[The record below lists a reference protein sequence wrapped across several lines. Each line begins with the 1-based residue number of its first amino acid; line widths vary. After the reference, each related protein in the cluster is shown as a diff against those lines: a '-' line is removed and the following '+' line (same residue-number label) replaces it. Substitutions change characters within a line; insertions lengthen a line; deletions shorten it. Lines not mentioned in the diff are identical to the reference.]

1 MADISEVERRK
12 NEILRNAWFKQINYT
27 PHPEQMLYHN
37 SLARFRAPCCGRR
50 FGKSMMSA
58 RDLEPKLLLPN
69 KRYWIVGPTYA
80 LGEKEFRVIWQDL
93 IVGLKLGRD
102 PRIEK
107 SYSPKQGNMFIN
119 FTDRNTIVE
128 VKSADNTDTL
138 VGDALDGVIMSEA
151 AKHKE
156 NTWDKYIRPALSDK
170 RGFADFP
177 TTPEGFNWYYD
188 LWLLGRDNSLQAYE
202 SWRFPSW
209 KNTFVFP
216 NGEQDEEIVLQKRTM
231 PKEAFDQEIAADFSS
246 FVGKIYPEWDVNKHV
261 QNQVFNP
268 NWPNYI
274 AFDWGYTNPLAAVE
288 FQISPWDTVHIWRLH
303 YKSHTTLEHHLE
315 IMKNREQPQG
325 YHINMTFGD
334 AADPEAIATV
344 NEKFAPCVANPNA
357 KTNWRDGIDL
367 VRGFLERETGET
379 DEYGGPLDKVP
390 ALFVDPACVDLIREF
405 NNYRSPESAS
415 GKNVTEMGI
424 KQDDHAL
431 DALRYGLVHIY
442 RLGATSSITDTMDL
456 GRPVSAV
463 TKSTLTRVTE
473 GPTNGAPTKLQPNT
487 HQMLPGV
494 TDISGMFESDAGY
507 FTTLGEF

>member
-1 MADISEVERRK
+1 MSASQAVEQRK
-12 NEILRNAWFKQINYT
+12 LKLLREAWFRKIEYT
-27 PHPEQMLYHN
+27 PHPEQQLYHN

-50 FGKSMMSA
+50 FGKSLMAA
-58 RDLEPKLLLPN
+58 RDLVPKLFLPE
-69 KRYWIVGPTYA
+69 KRFWIVGPTYS
-80 LGEKEFRVIWQDL
+80 LGEKEFRVVWQDL
-93 IVGLKLGRD
+93 IVKQKLGRD
-102 PRIEK
+102 PRIKK
-107 SYSPKQGNMFIN
+107 SYSPKQGDMYIE
-119 FTDRNTIVE
+119 FTDRNTILE

-151 AKHKE
+151 AKHKKD
-156 NTWDKYIRPALSDK
+156 TWDRYIRPALSDK

-188 LWLLGRDNSLQAYE
+188 LWLLGRDNSLPDYD

-216 NGEQDEEIVLQKRTM
+216 DGENDSEIVLQKRTM
-231 PKEAFDQEIAADFSS
+231 TTESFNQEVAADFSS
-246 FVGKIYPEWDVNKHV
+246 FVGQIYPEWDVNTHV

-288 FQISPWDTVHIWRLH
+288 FQISPWDTVHIWRLV
-303 YKSHTTLEHHLE
+303 YKSHTTLEKHLND
-315 IMKNREQPQG
+315 MKNRVQPDG

-334 AADPEAIATV
+334 AADPEAVATV
-344 NEKFAPCVANPNA
+344 NEKFAPCIASPDA
-357 KTNWRDGIDL
+357 KTNWREGIDL
-367 VRGFLERETGET
+367 VRSFLERQVDE
-379 DEYGGPLDKVP
+379 DEYGGPIYAP
-390 ALFVDPACVDLIREF
+390 ALFVDPTLTDIIREF
-405 NNYRSPESAS
+405 NNYRSPESAT

-442 RLGATSSITDTMDL
+442 KLGATSSLADTMDL
-456 GRPVSAV
+456 GRFVSPVV
-463 TKSTLTRVTE
+463 TQQKITKALE
-473 GPTNGAPTKLQPNT
+473 GPTNGAPTQLVPNLK
-487 HQMLPGV
+487 QMLPGIDTNV
-494 TDISGMFESDAGY
+494 GSLFGSDSGY